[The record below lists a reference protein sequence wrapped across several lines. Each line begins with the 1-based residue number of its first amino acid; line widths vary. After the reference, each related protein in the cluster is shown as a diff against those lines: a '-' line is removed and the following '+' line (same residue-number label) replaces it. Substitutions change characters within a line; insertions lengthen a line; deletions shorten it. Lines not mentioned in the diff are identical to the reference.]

1 MILTGNKAKLEKLEI
16 NYAEWSM
23 EKHMTVN
30 TGEGLRHTEGTV
42 IKSLV
47 HLIEVIEGKNQGQ
60 EKH

>member
-1 MILTGNKAKLEKLEI
+1 
-16 NYAEWSM
+16 
-23 EKHMTVN
+23 MTVN